1 MCIRDRPSWLEKH
14 INIFDNEQIHHAFII
29 SGSKGIG
36 KSLLIETLAEKILNN
51 KISLNNNP
59 DFHNLKILDE
69 KKLIG
74 ISQIHELRDKLYES
88 SFLGKNK
95 VASINE
101 IEKISVDGLNAI
113 LKILEEPPK
122 NTYFLLSTNFLN
134 QIPLTIQSRCFDIR
148 ISTPDIKQSL
158 EWLSD
163 YQTTDALKALE
174 ITNNLPI
181 KAKHFLDNKL
191 LDARDNFVKDVSGII
206 KEGKDIISISEKWI
220 KDNDTLNLKLEW
232 MSQILSDTIKFQADK
247 SIESLTS
254 DTDNISKYLSGVT
267 TSEKLHKLISK
278 TNCLWNLFSRETN
291 LRKDYQLGA
300 LFIDWEKYLGVSKKA

>member
-1 MCIRDRPSWLEKH
+1 MNNNLPSWLQRH
-14 INIFDNEQIHHAFII
+14 INIFDNEEIHHAFII

-36 KSLLIETLAEKILNN
+36 KSILIESLAEKILNN
-51 KISLNNNP
+51 KISLENNP
-59 DFHNLKILDE
+59 DFHNLRILDE

-74 ISQIHELRDKLYES
+74 INQIHELRDKLYES

-95 VASINE
+95 VAVINE
-101 IEKISVDGLNAI
+101 IEKISIDGLNAI

-134 QIPLTIQSRCFDIR
+134 QIPLTIQSRCFDLR
-148 ISTPDIKQSL
+148 ISSPEIQQSL

-163 YQTTDALKALE
+163 YQTKDALQALE

-181 KAKHFLDNKL
+181 KAKYFLDNNL
-191 LDARDNFVKDVSGII
+191 LDARYNFVKDVSDII
-206 KEGKDIISISEKWI
+206 KEGKDIVSISEKWI
-220 KDNDTLNLKLEW
+220 NDNDTLNLKLEW
-232 MSQILSDTIKFQADK
+232 MSQILSDSIKFHADK

-254 DTDNISKYLSGVT
+254 DTDAISKYLSGAVT
-267 TSEKLHKLISK
+267 PEKIHKLISK
-278 TNCLWNLFSRETN
+278 TNSLWNLFSRETN

-300 LFIDWEKYLGVSKKA
+300 LFIDWEKFLGVSKKV

>member
-1 MCIRDRPSWLEKH
+1 MNSNLPSWLQRH
-14 INIFDNEQIHHAFII
+14 INIFDIEQIHHAFII

-36 KSLLIETLAEKILNN
+36 KSLLIESLSEKLLNN
-51 KISLNNNP
+51 KISLENNP

-74 ISQIHELRDKLYES
+74 IDQIHELRDKLYES

-95 VASINE
+95 VAVINE
-101 IEKISVDGLNAI
+101 LEKISIDGLNAI

-134 QIPLTIQSRCFDIR
+134 QIPLTIQSRCLDLR
-148 ISTPDIKQSL
+148 ISSPDIEQSL
-158 EWLSD
+158 EWLSH
-163 YQTTDALKALE
+163 YQTKDALKALE

-181 KAKHFLDNKL
+181 KAKYFLDNNL
-191 LDARDNFVKDVSGII
+191 LDTRDNFVKDVSGII

-232 MSQILSDTIKFQADK
+232 MSQILSDSIKFHADK

-254 DTDNISKYLSGVT
+254 DTDAISKYLSGVA
-267 TSEKLHKLISK
+267 SPEKIHKLISK
-278 TNCLWNLFSRETN
+278 TNYLWNLFSRETN

-300 LFIDWEKYLGVSKKA
+300 LFIDWEKYLGVSKKV

>member
-1 MCIRDRPSWLEKH
+1 MNRNLPSWLQKH
-14 INIFDNEQIHHAFII
+14 INIFDTEQIHHAFII
-29 SGSKGIG
+29 SGSKGVG
-36 KSLLIETLAEKILNN
+36 KSLLIECLAEKILNN
-51 KISLNNNP
+51 KISLDNNP

-74 ISQIHELRDKLYES
+74 INQILELRDKLYES

-95 VASINE
+95 VAVINE
-101 IEKISVDGLNAI
+101 IEKISIDGLNAI

-134 QIPLTIQSRCFDIR
+134 QIPLTIQSRCFDLR
-148 ISTPDIKQSL
+148 ISSPKIEQSL
-158 EWLSD
+158 EWLSL
-163 YQTTDALKALE
+163 YRTKDALKALE
-174 ITNNLPI
+174 ITNNLPF
-181 KAKHFLDNKL
+181 KAKYFLDNNL
-191 LDARDNFVKDVSGII
+191 LNVRDNFVKDVSGII

-232 MSQILSDTIKFQADK
+232 MSQILSDSIKFHADK

-254 DTDNISKYLSGVT
+254 DTDAISKYLSDVA
-267 TSEKLHKLISK
+267 SPEKIHKLISK
-278 TNCLWNLFSRETN
+278 TNFLWNLFSRETN

-300 LFIDWEKYLGVSKKA
+300 LFIDWEKYLGVSKKV

>member
-1 MCIRDRPSWLEKH
+1 MNRNLPSWLQRH
-14 INIFDNEQIHHAFII
+14 INIFDIEQIHHAFII

-36 KSLLIETLAEKILNN
+36 KSILIESLAEKILNN
-51 KISLNNNP
+51 KISLENNP
-59 DFHNLKILDE
+59 DFHNLRILDE

-74 ISQIHELRDKLYES
+74 INQIHELRDKLYES

-95 VASINE
+95 VAVINE
-101 IEKISVDGLNAI
+101 IEKISIDGLNAI

-134 QIPLTIQSRCFDIR
+134 QIPLTIQSRCFDLR
-148 ISTPDIKQSL
+148 ISSPEIQQSL

-163 YQTTDALKALE
+163 YQTKDALQALE

-181 KAKHFLDNKL
+181 KAKYFLDNNL
-191 LDARDNFVKDVSGII
+191 LDARYNFVKDVSDII
-206 KEGKDIISISEKWI
+206 KEGKDIVSISEKWI
-220 KDNDTLNLKLEW
+220 NDNDTLNLKLEW
-232 MSQILSDTIKFQADK
+232 MSQILSDSIKFHADK

-254 DTDNISKYLSGVT
+254 DTDAISKYLSGAVT
-267 TSEKLHKLISK
+267 PEKIHKLISK
-278 TNCLWNLFSRETN
+278 TNSLWNLFSRETN

-300 LFIDWEKYLGVSKKA
+300 LFIDWEKFLGVSKKV

>member
-1 MCIRDRPSWLEKH
+1 MNNNLPSWLQRH
-14 INIFDNEQIHHAFII
+14 INIFDNEEIHHAFII

-36 KSLLIETLAEKILNN
+36 KSLLIESLAEKILNN
-51 KISLNNNP
+51 KISLENNP
-59 DFHNLKILDE
+59 DFHNLRILDE

-74 ISQIHELRDKLYES
+74 INQIHELRDKLYES

-95 VASINE
+95 VAVINE
-101 IEKISVDGLNAI
+101 IEKISIDGLNAI

-134 QIPLTIQSRCFDIR
+134 QIPLTIQSRCFDLR
-148 ISTPDIKQSL
+148 ISSPEIQQSL

-163 YQTTDALKALE
+163 YQTKDALQALE

-181 KAKHFLDNKL
+181 KAKYFLDNNL
-191 LDARDNFVKDVSGII
+191 LDARYNFVKDVSDII
-206 KEGKDIISISEKWI
+206 KEGKDIVSISEKWI
-220 KDNDTLNLKLEW
+220 NDNDTLNLKLEW
-232 MSQILSDTIKFQADK
+232 MSQILSDSIKFHADK

-254 DTDNISKYLSGVT
+254 DTDAISKYLSGAVT
-267 TSEKLHKLISK
+267 PEKIHKLISK
-278 TNCLWNLFSRETN
+278 TNSLWNLFSRETN

-300 LFIDWEKYLGVSKKA
+300 LFIDWEKFLGVSKKV

>member
-1 MCIRDRPSWLEKH
+1 MNNNIPDWLHRH
-14 INIFDNEQIHHAFII
+14 IDIFENEQIHHAFII

-36 KSLLIETLAEKILNN
+36 KRLLVETLAEKILSN
-51 KISLNNNP
+51 KISLENNP

-74 ISQIHELRDKLYES
+74 INQIHELRDKLYES

-95 VASINE
+95 VAAINE
-101 IEKISVDGLNAI
+101 IEKISIDGLNAI

-134 QIPLTIQSRCFDIR
+134 QIPLTIQSRCFDLR
-148 ISTPDIKQSL
+148 ISSPEIKQSL

-163 YQTTDALKALE
+163 YQTKDALKALE

-181 KAKHFLDNKL
+181 KAKHFLDNNL
-191 LDARDNFVKDVSGII
+191 LDARDNFVKDISGII
-206 KEGKDIISISEKWI
+206 KEGKDIISISEKWS
-220 KDNDTLNLKLEW
+220 KDIDTLNLKLEW
-232 MSQILSDTIKFQADK
+232 MSQILSDSIKFHADK

-254 DTDNISKYLSGVT
+254 DTDTISKYLSGVA
-267 TSEKLHKLISK
+267 SPEKIHKLISK
-278 TNCLWNLFSRETN
+278 TNYLWNLFSRETN

-300 LFIDWEKYLGVSKKA
+300 LFIDWEKYLGVSKKV

>member
-1 MCIRDRPSWLEKH
+1 MKNNLPSWLEKH
-14 INIFDNEQIHHAFII
+14 INIFDNEQIHHAVII

-36 KSLLIETLAEKILNN
+36 KSLLIESLAEKILNN
-51 KISLNNNP
+51 KLSLENNP
-59 DFHNLKILDE
+59 DYHNLKILDE

-74 ISQIHELRDKLYES
+74 IDQIHELRDKLYES

-95 VASINE
+95 VAVINE
-101 IEKISVDGLNAI
+101 IEKISIDGLNAI

-134 QIPLTIQSRCFDIR
+134 QIPLTIQSRCFDLRVSSPKIE
-148 ISTPDIKQSL
+148 QSI

-163 YQTTDALKALE
+163 YQRKDALKALE

-181 KAKHFLDNKL
+181 KAKYFLDNNL
-191 LDARDNFVKDVSGII
+191 LDARYNFVKDVSGII

-220 KDNDTLNLKLEW
+220 KDHDTLNLKLEW
-232 MSQILSDTIKFQADK
+232 MSQILSDSIKFHADK

-254 DTDNISKYLSGVT
+254 DTDAISKYLSIVA
-267 TSEKLHKLISK
+267 SPEKIHKLISK
-278 TNCLWNLFSRETN
+278 TNYLWNLFSRETN

-300 LFIDWEKYLGVSKKA
+300 LFIDWEKYLGVSKKV

>member
-1 MCIRDRPSWLEKH
+1 MNSNLPSWLQRH
-14 INIFDNEQIHHAFII
+14 INIFDIEQIHHAFII

-36 KSLLIETLAEKILNN
+36 KSLLIESLSEKLLNN
-51 KISLNNNP
+51 KISLENNP

-74 ISQIHELRDKLYES
+74 IDQIHELRDKLYES

-95 VASINE
+95 VAVINE
-101 IEKISVDGLNAI
+101 IEKISIDGLNAI

-134 QIPLTIQSRCFDIR
+134 QIPLTIQSRCFDLR
-148 ISTPDIKQSL
+148 ISSPDIEQSL
-158 EWLSD
+158 EWLSQ
-163 YQTTDALKALE
+163 YQTKDALKALE

-181 KAKHFLDNKL
+181 KAKYFLDNNL

-232 MSQILSDTIKFQADK
+232 MSQILSDSIKFHADK

-254 DTDNISKYLSGVT
+254 DTDAISKYLSGVA
-267 TSEKLHKLISK
+267 SPEKIHKLISK
-278 TNCLWNLFSRETN
+278 TNYLWNLFSRETN

-300 LFIDWEKYLGVSKKA
+300 LFIDWEKYLGVSKKV

>member
-1 MCIRDRPSWLEKH
+1 MNNNLPSWLQRH
-14 INIFDNEQIHHAFII
+14 INIFNNEQIHHAFII

-36 KSLLIETLAEKILNN
+36 KSLLIESLAEKILNN
-51 KISLNNNP
+51 KISLENNP
-59 DFHNLKILDE
+59 DFHNLKILAE

-74 ISQIHELRDKLYES
+74 INQIQELRNKLYES

-95 VASINE
+95 VAVINE
-101 IEKISVDGLNAI
+101 IEKISIDGLNAI

-134 QIPLTIQSRCFDIR
+134 QIPLTIQSRCFDLR
-148 ISTPDIKQSL
+148 ISSPEIEQSL

-163 YQTTDALKALE
+163 YQAKDALKALE

-181 KAKHFLDNKL
+181 KAKHFLDNNL

-220 KDNDTLNLKLEW
+220 DDNDTLNLKLEW
-232 MSQILSDTIKFQADK
+232 MSQILSDSIKFQADK
-247 SIESLTS
+247 SIESLTR
-254 DTDNISKYLSGVT
+254 DTDNISKYLSEVV
-267 TSEKLHKLISK
+267 SPEKIYKLISK
-278 TNCLWNLFSRETN
+278 TNYLWNLFSRETN

>member
-1 MCIRDRPSWLEKH
+1 MNSNLPSWLQRH
-14 INIFDNEQIHHAFII
+14 INIFDIEQIHHAFII

-36 KSLLIETLAEKILNN
+36 KSLLIESLSEKLLNN
-51 KISLNNNP
+51 KISLENNP

-74 ISQIHELRDKLYES
+74 INQIHELRDKLYES

-95 VASINE
+95 VAVINE
-101 IEKISVDGLNAI
+101 IEKISIDGLNAI

-134 QIPLTIQSRCFDIR
+134 QIPLTIQSRCLDLR
-148 ISTPDIKQSL
+148 ISSPDIEQSL
-158 EWLSD
+158 EWLSH
-163 YQTTDALKALE
+163 YQTKDALKALE

-181 KAKHFLDNKL
+181 KAKYFLDNNL
-191 LDARDNFVKDVSGII
+191 LDTRDNFVKDVSGII

-220 KDNDTLNLKLEW
+220 NENDSLNLKLEW
-232 MSQILSDTIKFQADK
+232 MSQILSDSIKFHADK

-254 DTDNISKYLSGVT
+254 DTDAISKYLSGVA
-267 TSEKLHKLISK
+267 SPEKIHKLISK
-278 TNCLWNLFSRETN
+278 TNYLWNLFSRETN

-300 LFIDWEKYLGVSKKA
+300 LFIDWEKYLGVSKKV

>member
-1 MCIRDRPSWLEKH
+1 MNNNLPSWLEKH

-95 VASINE
+95 VAVINE
-101 IEKISVDGLNAI
+101 IEKISLDGLNAI

-134 QIPLTIQSRCFDIR
+134 QIPLTIQSRCFDLR
-148 ISTPDIKQSL
+148 ISSPEIKQSL

-163 YQTTDALKALE
+163 YQTKDALKALE

-181 KAKHFLDNKL
+181 KAKHFLDNNL

-232 MSQILSDTIKFQADK
+232 MSQILSDSIKFHADN

-254 DTDNISKYLSGVT
+254 DTDAISRYLSGVA
-267 TSEKLHKLISK
+267 SPEKIHNLISK
-278 TNCLWNLFSRETN
+278 TNYLWSLFSKDTN
-291 LRKDYQLGA
+291 LRKEYQLGA
-300 LFIDWEKYLGVSKKA
+300 LFIDWEKYLGVSKKV

>member
-1 MCIRDRPSWLEKH
+1 MNSNLPSWLQRH
-14 INIFDNEQIHHAFII
+14 INIFDIEQIHHAFII

-36 KSLLIETLAEKILNN
+36 KSLLIESLSEKLLNN
-51 KISLNNNP
+51 KISLENNP

-74 ISQIHELRDKLYES
+74 INQIHELRDKLYES

-95 VASINE
+95 VAVINE
-101 IEKISVDGLNAI
+101 IEKISIDGLNAI

-134 QIPLTIQSRCFDIR
+134 QIPLTIQSRCLDLR
-148 ISTPDIKQSL
+148 ISSPDIEQSL
-158 EWLSD
+158 EWLSN
-163 YQTTDALKALE
+163 YQTKDALKALE

-181 KAKHFLDNKL
+181 KAKYFLDNNL
-191 LDARDNFVKDVSGII
+191 LDTRDNFVKDVSGII

-232 MSQILSDTIKFQADK
+232 MSQILSDSIKFHADK

-254 DTDNISKYLSGVT
+254 DTDAISKYLSGVA
-267 TSEKLHKLISK
+267 SPEKIHKLISK
-278 TNCLWNLFSRETN
+278 TNYLWNLFSRETN

-300 LFIDWEKYLGVSKKA
+300 LFIDWEKYLGVSKKV

>member
-1 MCIRDRPSWLEKH
+1 MNNSLPSWLQRY
-14 INIFDNEQIHHAFII
+14 INIFDIEQIHHAFII

-36 KSLLIETLAEKILNN
+36 KSLLIESLAEKILNS
-51 KISLNNNP
+51 KISLENNP

-95 VASINE
+95 VAVINE
-101 IEKISVDGLNAI
+101 IEKISIDGLNAI

-134 QIPLTIQSRCFDIR
+134 QIPLTIQSRCFDLR
-148 ISTPDIKQSL
+148 ISSPEIKQSL

-163 YQTTDALKALE
+163 YQTKDALKALE

-181 KAKHFLDNKL
+181 KAKYFLDNNL
-191 LDARDNFVKDVSGII
+191 LDARDNFVKDISGII

-232 MSQILSDTIKFQADK
+232 MSQILSDSIKFHADK
-247 SIESLTS
+247 SIENLTS
-254 DTDNISKYLSGVT
+254 DTDAISKYLSRVA
-267 TSEKLHKLISK
+267 SPEKTHKLISK
-278 TNCLWNLFSRETN
+278 TNYLWNLFSRETN

-300 LFIDWEKYLGVSKKA
+300 LFIDWEKYLGVSKKV

>member
-1 MCIRDRPSWLEKH
+1 MNNNLPNWLERH

-29 SGSKGIG
+29 SGSMGIG
-36 KSLLIETLAEKILNN
+36 KSLLIENLAEKILNN
-51 KISLNNNP
+51 KISLENNP
-59 DFHNLKILDE
+59 DFHNLKILAE

-74 ISQIHELRDKLYES
+74 INQIHELRDKLYES

-95 VASINE
+95 VAVINE
-101 IEKISVDGLNAI
+101 IEKISIDGLNAI

-122 NTYFLLSTNFLN
+122 NTYFLISTNFLN
-134 QIPLTIQSRCFDIR
+134 QIPLTIQSRCFDLR
-148 ISTPDIKQSL
+148 ISSPEIKQSL

-163 YQTTDALKALE
+163 YQTKDALKALE

-181 KAKHFLDNKL
+181 KAKHFLDNNL

-232 MSQILSDTIKFQADK
+232 MSQILSDTIKFHADN
-247 SIESLTS
+247 SIESLTN
-254 DTDNISKYLSGVT
+254 DTDAISKYLSGVA
-267 TSEKLHKLISK
+267 SPEKIHKLMSK
-278 TNCLWNLFSRETN
+278 TNYLWSLFSRETN

-300 LFIDWEKYLGVSKKA
+300 LFIDWEKYLGVSKKV

>member
-1 MCIRDRPSWLEKH
+1 MNNNLPNWLEKH

-29 SGSKGIG
+29 SGSMGIG
-36 KSLLIETLAEKILNN
+36 KSLLIENLAEKILNN
-51 KISLNNNP
+51 KISLENNP
-59 DFHNLKILDE
+59 DFHNLKILAE

-74 ISQIHELRDKLYES
+74 INQIHELRDKLYES

-95 VASINE
+95 VAVINE
-101 IEKISVDGLNAI
+101 IEKISIDGLNAI

-148 ISTPDIKQSL
+148 ISTPEITQSL

-163 YQTTDALKALE
+163 YQTKDALKALE

-191 LDARDNFVKDVSGII
+191 PNSGKIRNNSFHDF
-206 KEGKDIISISEKWI
+206 EP
-220 KDNDTLNLKLEW
+220 
-232 MSQILSDTIKFQADK
+232 MA
-247 SIESLTS
+247 SLH
-254 DTDNISKYLSGVT
+254 SK
-267 TSEKLHKLISK
+267 
-278 TNCLWNLFSRETN
+278 
-291 LRKDYQLGA
+291 
-300 LFIDWEKYLGVSKKA
+300 

>member
-1 MCIRDRPSWLEKH
+1 MNNNLPSWLEKH

-95 VASINE
+95 VAVINE

-134 QIPLTIQSRCFDIR
+134 QIPLTIQSRCFDLR
-148 ISTPDIKQSL
+148 ISSPEIEQSL

-163 YQTTDALKALE
+163 YQTKDALKALE

-181 KAKHFLDNKL
+181 KAKHFLDNNL

-232 MSQILSDTIKFQADK
+232 MSQILSDTIKFHADN
-247 SIESLTS
+247 SIESLTN
-254 DTDNISKYLSGVT
+254 DTDAISKYLSGVA
-267 TSEKLHKLISK
+267 SPEKIHKLMSK
-278 TNCLWNLFSRETN
+278 TNYLWSLFSRETN

>member
-1 MCIRDRPSWLEKH
+1 MNKNLPSWLQRH
-14 INIFDNEQIHHAFII
+14 INIFDIEQIHHAFII

-36 KSLLIETLAEKILNN
+36 KSLLIESLSEKILNN
-51 KISLNNNP
+51 KISLKNNP

-74 ISQIHELRDKLYES
+74 INQIHELRDKLYES
-88 SFLGKNK
+88 SFFGKNK
-95 VASINE
+95 VAAINE
-101 IEKISVDGLNAI
+101 IEKISLDGLNAI
-113 LKILEEPPK
+113 LKILEEPPQ

-134 QIPLTIQSRCFDIR
+134 QIPLTIQSRCFDLR
-148 ISTPDIKQSL
+148 ISSPEIEQSL

-163 YQTTDALKALE
+163 YQRKDALKALE

-181 KAKHFLDNKL
+181 KAKFFLDNNL
-191 LDARDNFVKDVSGII
+191 LDARDDFVKDVSGII

-232 MSQILSDTIKFQADK
+232 MSKILSDSIKFHADK
-247 SIESLTS
+247 SIESLTN
-254 DTDNISKYLSGVT
+254 DTDAISKYLSGVA
-267 TSEKLHKLISK
+267 SPEKIHKLMSK
-278 TNCLWNLFSRETN
+278 TNHLWSLFSRETN

-300 LFIDWEKYLGVSKKA
+300 LFIDWEKYLGVSKKV

>member
-1 MCIRDRPSWLEKH
+1 MNNNLPSWLQKN
-14 INIFDNEQIHHAFII
+14 INVFNNEQIHHAFII

-95 VASINE
+95 VAVINE
-101 IEKISVDGLNAI
+101 IEKISIDGLNAI

-134 QIPLTIQSRCFDIR
+134 QIPLTIQSRCFDLR
-148 ISTPDIKQSL
+148 ISSPEIEQSL

-163 YQTTDALKALE
+163 YQTKDALKALE

-181 KAKHFLDNKL
+181 KAKHFLDSKL

-232 MSQILSDTIKFQADK
+232 MSQILSDSIKFHADK

-254 DTDNISKYLSGVT
+254 DTDAISKYLSGVA
-267 TSEKLHKLISK
+267 SPEKIHKLISK
-278 TNCLWNLFSRETN
+278 TNYLWNLFSRETN

-300 LFIDWEKYLGVSKKA
+300 LFIDWEKYLGVSKKV

>member
-1 MCIRDRPSWLEKH
+1 MNNNLPSWLEKH

-95 VASINE
+95 VAVINE

-134 QIPLTIQSRCFDIR
+134 QIPLTIQSRCFDLR
-148 ISTPDIKQSL
+148 ISSPHIKQSL

-163 YQTTDALKALE
+163 YKTTDALKALE

-191 LDARDNFVKDVSGII
+191 LDARDNFVKDVTGII

-232 MSQILSDTIKFQADK
+232 MSQILSDTIKFHADN
-247 SIESLTS
+247 SIESLTN
-254 DTDNISKYLSGVT
+254 DTDAISKYLSGVA
-267 TSEKLHKLISK
+267 SPEKIHKLMSK
-278 TNCLWNLFSRETN
+278 TNYLWSLFSRDTN

-300 LFIDWEKYLGVSKKA
+300 LFIDWEKYLGVSKKV

>member
-1 MCIRDRPSWLEKH
+1 MNSNLPSWLQRH
-14 INIFDNEQIHHAFII
+14 INIFDIEQIHHAFII

-36 KSLLIETLAEKILNN
+36 KSLLIESLSEKLLNN
-51 KISLNNNP
+51 KISLENNP

-74 ISQIHELRDKLYES
+74 IDQIHELRDKLYES

-95 VASINE
+95 VAVINE
-101 IEKISVDGLNAI
+101 IEKISIDGLNAI

-134 QIPLTIQSRCFDIR
+134 QIPLTIQSRCLDLR
-148 ISTPDIKQSL
+148 ISSPDIEQSL
-158 EWLSD
+158 EWLSH
-163 YQTTDALKALE
+163 YQTKDALKALE
-174 ITNNLPI
+174 ITKNLPI
-181 KAKHFLDNKL
+181 KAKYFLDNNL
-191 LDARDNFVKDVSGII
+191 LDTRDNFVKDVSGII

-232 MSQILSDTIKFQADK
+232 MSQILSDSIKFHADK

-254 DTDNISKYLSGVT
+254 DTDAISKYLSGVA
-267 TSEKLHKLISK
+267 SPEKLHKLISK
-278 TNCLWNLFSRETN
+278 TNYLWNLFSRETN

-300 LFIDWEKYLGVSKKA
+300 LFIDWEKYLGVSKKV

>member
-1 MCIRDRPSWLEKH
+1 MNRNLPSWLQGH
-14 INIFDNEQIHHAFII
+14 INIFDIEQIHHAFII

-36 KSLLIETLAEKILNN
+36 KSLLIESLSEKLLNN
-51 KISLNNNP
+51 KISLENNP

-74 ISQIHELRDKLYES
+74 INQIHELRDKLYES

-95 VASINE
+95 VAVINE
-101 IEKISVDGLNAI
+101 IDKISIDGLNAI

-134 QIPLTIQSRCFDIR
+134 QIPLTIQSRCFDLR
-148 ISTPDIKQSL
+148 ISSPDIEQSL
-158 EWLSD
+158 EWLSQ
-163 YQTTDALKALE
+163 YQTKDALKALE

-181 KAKHFLDNKL
+181 KAKYFLDNNL

-220 KDNDTLNLKLEW
+220 KDHDTLNLKLEW
-232 MSQILSDTIKFQADK
+232 MSQILSDSIKFHADK

-254 DTDNISKYLSGVT
+254 DTDAISKYLSGVA
-267 TSEKLHKLISK
+267 SPEKIHKLISK
-278 TNCLWNLFSRETN
+278 TNYLWNLFSRETN

-300 LFIDWEKYLGVSKKA
+300 LFIDWEKYLGVSKKV

>member
-1 MCIRDRPSWLEKH
+1 MNSNLPSWLQRH
-14 INIFDNEQIHHAFII
+14 INIFDIEQIHHAFII

-36 KSLLIETLAEKILNN
+36 KSLLIESLAEKILNN
-51 KISLNNNP
+51 KLSLENNP

-74 ISQIHELRDKLYES
+74 IDQIHELRDKLYES

-95 VASINE
+95 VAVINE
-101 IEKISVDGLNAI
+101 IEKISIDGLNAI

-134 QIPLTIQSRCFDIR
+134 QIPLTIQSRCFDLR
-148 ISTPDIKQSL
+148 ISSPDIEQSL
-158 EWLSD
+158 EWLSQ
-163 YQTTDALKALE
+163 YQTKDALKALE

-181 KAKHFLDNKL
+181 KAKYFLDNNL

-232 MSQILSDTIKFQADK
+232 MSQILSDSIKFHADK

-254 DTDNISKYLSGVT
+254 DTDAISKYLSGVA
-267 TSEKLHKLISK
+267 SPEKIHKLISK
-278 TNCLWNLFSRETN
+278 TNYLWNLFSRETN

-300 LFIDWEKYLGVSKKA
+300 LFIDWEKYLGVSKKV

>member
-1 MCIRDRPSWLEKH
+1 MNSNLPCWLQRH
-14 INIFDNEQIHHAFII
+14 INIFDIEQIHHAFII

-36 KSLLIETLAEKILNN
+36 KSLLIESLSEKLLNN
-51 KISLNNNP
+51 KISLENNP

-74 ISQIHELRDKLYES
+74 IDQIHELRDKLYES

-95 VASINE
+95 VAVINE
-101 IEKISVDGLNAI
+101 IEKISIDGLNAI

-134 QIPLTIQSRCFDIR
+134 QIPLTIQSRCLDLR
-148 ISTPDIKQSL
+148 ISSPDIEQSL
-158 EWLSD
+158 EWLSH
-163 YQTTDALKALE
+163 YQTKDALKALE

-181 KAKHFLDNKL
+181 KAKYFLDNNL
-191 LDARDNFVKDVSGII
+191 LDTRDNFVKDVSGII

-220 KDNDTLNLKLEW
+220 KDNDTLNLKLEL
-232 MSQILSDTIKFQADK
+232 MSQILSDSIKFHADK

-254 DTDNISKYLSGVT
+254 DTDAISKYLSGVA
-267 TSEKLHKLISK
+267 SPEKIHKLISK
-278 TNCLWNLFSRETN
+278 TNYLWNLFSRETN

-300 LFIDWEKYLGVSKKA
+300 LFIDWEKYLGVSKKV

>member
-1 MCIRDRPSWLEKH
+1 MNNNLPSWLEKH

-95 VASINE
+95 VAVINE
-101 IEKISVDGLNAI
+101 IEKISIDGLNAI

-134 QIPLTIQSRCFDIR
+134 QIPLTIQSRCFDLR
-148 ISTPDIKQSL
+148 ISSPHIKQSL

-181 KAKHFLDNKL
+181 KAKHFLDNNL
-191 LDARDNFVKDVSGII
+191 LDARDNFVKDVSVII

-232 MSQILSDTIKFQADK
+232 MSQILSDTIKFHADN
-247 SIESLTS
+247 SIESLTN
-254 DTDNISKYLSGVT
+254 DTDAISKYLSGVA
-267 TSEKLHKLISK
+267 SPEKIHKLISK
-278 TNCLWNLFSRETN
+278 TNYLWNLFSRETN

-300 LFIDWEKYLGVSKKA
+300 LFIDWEKYLGVSKKV

>member
-1 MCIRDRPSWLEKH
+1 MNNNLPSWLQRH

-36 KSLLIETLAEKILNN
+36 KSLLIESLAEKILNN
-51 KISLNNNP
+51 KISLENNP

-74 ISQIHELRDKLYES
+74 INQIHELRDKLYES

-95 VASINE
+95 VAVINE
-101 IEKISVDGLNAI
+101 IEKISIDGLNAI

-134 QIPLTIQSRCFDIR
+134 QIPLTIQSRCFDLR
-148 ISTPDIKQSL
+148 ISSPEIKQSL

-163 YQTTDALKALE
+163 YQTKDALKALE

-181 KAKHFLDNKL
+181 KAKHFLDNNL

-206 KEGKDIISISEKWI
+206 KEGKDVISISEKWI

-232 MSQILSDTIKFQADK
+232 MSQILSDSIKFHADK

-254 DTDNISKYLSGVT
+254 DTDTISKYLSGVA
-267 TSEKLHKLISK
+267 SPEKIHKLISK
-278 TNCLWNLFSRETN
+278 TNYLWNLFSRETN

-300 LFIDWEKYLGVSKKA
+300 LFIDWEKYLGVSKKV

>member
-1 MCIRDRPSWLEKH
+1 MNRNLPSWLQRH
-14 INIFDNEQIHHAFII
+14 INIFDNEEIHHAFII

-36 KSLLIETLAEKILNN
+36 KSLLIESLAEKILNN
-51 KISLNNNP
+51 KISLENNP
-59 DFHNLKILDE
+59 DFHNLRILDE

-74 ISQIHELRDKLYES
+74 IDQIHELRDKLYES

-95 VASINE
+95 VAVINE
-101 IEKISVDGLNAI
+101 IEKISIDGLNAI

-134 QIPLTIQSRCFDIR
+134 QIPLTIQSRCLDLR
-148 ISTPDIKQSL
+148 ISSPDIEQSL
-158 EWLSD
+158 EWLSH
-163 YQTTDALKALE
+163 YQTKDALKALE
-174 ITNNLPI
+174 ITKNLPI
-181 KAKHFLDNKL
+181 KAKYFLDNNL
-191 LDARDNFVKDVSGII
+191 LDTRDNFVKDVSGII

-232 MSQILSDTIKFQADK
+232 MSQILSDSIKFHADK

-254 DTDNISKYLSGVT
+254 DTDAISKYLSGVA
-267 TSEKLHKLISK
+267 SPEKIHKLISK
-278 TNCLWNLFSRETN
+278 TNYLWNLFSRDTN

-300 LFIDWEKYLGVSKKA
+300 LFVDWEKYLGVSKKV

>member
-1 MCIRDRPSWLEKH
+1 MNRNLPSWLQRH
-14 INIFDNEQIHHAFII
+14 INIFDIEQIHHAFII

-36 KSLLIETLAEKILNN
+36 KSLLIESLSEKLLNN
-51 KISLNNNP
+51 KISLENNP

-74 ISQIHELRDKLYES
+74 IDQIHELRDKLYES

-95 VASINE
+95 VAVINE
-101 IEKISVDGLNAI
+101 IEKISIDGLNAI

-134 QIPLTIQSRCFDIR
+134 KIPLTIQSRCFDLR
-148 ISTPDIKQSL
+148 ISSPDIEQSL
-158 EWLSD
+158 GWLSH
-163 YQTTDALKALE
+163 YQTKDALKALE

-181 KAKHFLDNKL
+181 KAKYFLDNNL
-191 LDARDNFVKDVSGII
+191 LDTRDNFVKDVSGII

-232 MSQILSDTIKFQADK
+232 MSQILSDSIKFHADK

-254 DTDNISKYLSGVT
+254 DTDAISKYLSGVA
-267 TSEKLHKLISK
+267 SPEKIHKLISK
-278 TNCLWNLFSRETN
+278 TNYLWNLFSRETN

-300 LFIDWEKYLGVSKKA
+300 LFIDWEKYLGVSKKV

>member
-1 MCIRDRPSWLEKH
+1 MNNNLPSWLQSH

-36 KSLLIETLAEKILNN
+36 KSLLIENLVKKILNN
-51 KISLNNNP
+51 KISLENNP
-59 DFHNLKILDE
+59 DFYNLKILAE

-95 VASINE
+95 VAVINE
-101 IEKISVDGLNAI
+101 IEKISIDGLNAI

-134 QIPLTIQSRCFDIR
+134 QIPLTIQSRCFDLR
-148 ISTPDIKQSL
+148 ISSPEIEQSL

-163 YQTTDALKALE
+163 YQTKDALKALE

-181 KAKHFLDNKL
+181 KAKHFLDNNL

-206 KEGKDIISISEKWI
+206 KEGRDIISISENWI
-220 KDNDTLNLKLEW
+220 DDDDTLNLKLEW
-232 MSQILSDTIKFQADK
+232 MSQILSDSIKFQADK
-247 SIESLTS
+247 SIKSLNR
-254 DTDNISKYLSGVT
+254 DTDNISKYLSEAV
-267 TSEKLHKLISK
+267 SPEKIYKLISK
-278 TNCLWNLFSRETN
+278 TNYLWNLFSRETN

>member
-1 MCIRDRPSWLEKH
+1 MNRILPSWLQGH
-14 INIFDNEQIHHAFII
+14 INIFDIEQIHHAFII

-51 KISLNNNP
+51 KISPENNP
-59 DFHNLKILDE
+59 DYHHLKILPE

-74 ISQIHELRDKLYES
+74 INQIHELRDKLYES

-95 VASINE
+95 VAVINE
-101 IEKISVDGLNAI
+101 IEKVSIDGLNAI

-122 NTYFLLSTNFLN
+122 NTYFLLSPNFLN
-134 QIPLTIQSRCFDIR
+134 QIPLTIQSRCFALR
-148 ISTPDIKQSL
+148 ISSPDIEQSL
-158 EWLSD
+158 EWLSQ
-163 YQTTDALKALE
+163 YQTKDALKALE

-181 KAKHFLDNKL
+181 KAKYFLDNDL

-220 KDNDTLNLKLEW
+220 KDHDTLNLKLEW
-232 MSQILSDTIKFQADK
+232 MSQILSDSIKFHADK

-254 DTDNISKYLSGVT
+254 DTDAISKYLSGVA
-267 TSEKLHKLISK
+267 SPEKIHKLISK
-278 TNCLWNLFSRETN
+278 TNYLWNLFSRETN

-300 LFIDWEKYLGVSKKA
+300 LFIDWEKYLGVSKKV

>member
-1 MCIRDRPSWLEKH
+1 MNRNLPSWLQGH
-14 INIFDNEQIHHAFII
+14 INIFDIEQIHHAFII
-29 SGSKGIG
+29 SGSKGTG
-36 KSLLIETLAEKILNN
+36 KSLLIESLSEKLLNN
-51 KISLNNNP
+51 KISLENNP

-74 ISQIHELRDKLYES
+74 INQIHELRDKLYES

-95 VASINE
+95 VAVINE
-101 IEKISVDGLNAI
+101 IEKISIDGLNAI

-134 QIPLTIQSRCFDIR
+134 QIPLTIQSRCFDLR
-148 ISTPDIKQSL
+148 ISSPDIEQSL
-158 EWLSD
+158 EWLSQ
-163 YQTTDALKALE
+163 YKTKDALKALE

-181 KAKHFLDNKL
+181 KAKYFLDNNL

-232 MSQILSDTIKFQADK
+232 MSQILSDSIKFHADK

-254 DTDNISKYLSGVT
+254 DTDAISKYLSGVA
-267 TSEKLHKLISK
+267 SPEKIHKLISK
-278 TNCLWNLFSRETN
+278 TNYLWNLFSRETN

-300 LFIDWEKYLGVSKKA
+300 LFIDWEKYLGVSKKV

>member
-1 MCIRDRPSWLEKH
+1 MNNNLPSWLQRH
-14 INIFDNEQIHHAFII
+14 INIFDIKQIHHAFII

-36 KSLLIETLAEKILNN
+36 KSILIESLAEKILNN
-51 KISLNNNP
+51 KISLENHP

-74 ISQIHELRDKLYES
+74 INQIHELRNKLYES

-95 VASINE
+95 VAVINE
-101 IEKISVDGLNAI
+101 IEKISIDGLNAI

-134 QIPLTIQSRCFDIR
+134 QIPLTIQSRCFDLR
-148 ISTPDIKQSL
+148 ISSPEIKQSL
-158 EWLSD
+158 EWLSG
-163 YQTTDALKALE
+163 YQTKDALKALE

-181 KAKHFLDNKL
+181 KAKHFLDNNL

-220 KDNDTLNLKLEW
+220 KDNDSLNLKLEW
-232 MSQILSDTIKFQADK
+232 MSQILSDSIKFQADK

-254 DTDNISKYLSGVT
+254 DTHAISKYLSGVT
-267 TSEKLHKLISK
+267 SPEKIHELISK
-278 TNCLWNLFSRETN
+278 TNYLWNLFSRETN

-300 LFIDWEKYLGVSKKA
+300 LFIDWEKYLGVSKKV

>member
-1 MCIRDRPSWLEKH
+1 MNRNLPSWLQGH
-14 INIFDNEQIHHAFII
+14 INIFDIEQIHHAFII

-36 KSLLIETLAEKILNN
+36 KSLLIESLSEKLLNN
-51 KISLNNNP
+51 KISLENNP

-74 ISQIHELRDKLYES
+74 INQIHELRDKLYES

-95 VASINE
+95 VAVINE
-101 IEKISVDGLNAI
+101 IEKISIDGLNAI

-134 QIPLTIQSRCFDIR
+134 QIPLTIQSRCFDLR
-148 ISTPDIKQSL
+148 ISSPDIEQSL
-158 EWLSD
+158 EWLSQ
-163 YQTTDALKALE
+163 YQTKDALKALE

-181 KAKHFLDNKL
+181 KAKYFLDNNL

-220 KDNDTLNLKLEW
+220 KDHDTLNLKLEW
-232 MSQILSDTIKFQADK
+232 MSQILSDSIKFHADK

-254 DTDNISKYLSGVT
+254 DTDVISKYLSGVA
-267 TSEKLHKLISK
+267 SPEKIHKLISK
-278 TNCLWNLFSRETN
+278 TNYLWNLFSRETN

-300 LFIDWEKYLGVSKKA
+300 LFIDWEKYLGVSKKV

>member
-1 MCIRDRPSWLEKH
+1 MNNNLPNWLERH

-36 KSLLIETLAEKILNN
+36 KSLLIENLAEKILNS
-51 KISLNNNP
+51 KISLENNP
-59 DFHNLKILDE
+59 DFHNLKILAE

-74 ISQIHELRDKLYES
+74 INQIHELRDKLYES

-95 VASINE
+95 VAVINE
-101 IEKISVDGLNAI
+101 IEKISIDGLNAI

-148 ISTPDIKQSL
+148 ISTPEITQSL

-163 YQTTDALKALE
+163 YQTKDALKALE

-181 KAKHFLDNKL
+181 KAKHFLDNNL

-220 KDNDTLNLKLEW
+220 DDNDTLNLKLEW
-232 MSQILSDTIKFQADK
+232 MSQILSDSIKFQTDK
-247 SIESLTS
+247 SIESLTR
-254 DTDNISKYLSGVT
+254 DTDNISKYLSEVV
-267 TSEKLHKLISK
+267 SPEKIHKLISK
-278 TNCLWNLFSRETN
+278 TNSLWNLFSRETN

-300 LFIDWEKYLGVSKKA
+300 LFIDWEKFLGVSKKV

>member
-1 MCIRDRPSWLEKH
+1 MNRNLPSWLQRH
-14 INIFDNEQIHHAFII
+14 INIFDIEQIHHAFII

-36 KSLLIETLAEKILNN
+36 KSLLIENLSEKLLNN
-51 KISLNNNP
+51 KISLENNP

-74 ISQIHELRDKLYES
+74 INQIHELRDKLYES

-95 VASINE
+95 VAVINE
-101 IEKISVDGLNAI
+101 IEKISIDGLNAI

-134 QIPLTIQSRCFDIR
+134 QIPLTIQSRCFDLR
-148 ISTPDIKQSL
+148 ISSPDIEQSL
-158 EWLSD
+158 EWLSQ
-163 YQTTDALKALE
+163 YQTKDALKALE

-181 KAKHFLDNKL
+181 KAKYFLDNNL
-191 LDARDNFVKDVSGII
+191 LDARDNFVKDISGII
-206 KEGKDIISISEKWI
+206 KEGKDIIAISEKWI

-232 MSQILSDTIKFQADK
+232 MSQILSDSIKFHADK

-254 DTDNISKYLSGVT
+254 DTDAISKYLSGVA
-267 TSEKLHKLISK
+267 SPEKIHKLISK
-278 TNCLWNLFSRETN
+278 TNYLWNLFSRETN

-300 LFIDWEKYLGVSKKA
+300 LFIDWEKYLGVSKKV

>member
-1 MCIRDRPSWLEKH
+1 MNSNLPSWLQRH
-14 INIFDNEQIHHAFII
+14 INIFDIEQIHHAFII

-36 KSLLIETLAEKILNN
+36 KSLLIESLSEKLLNN
-51 KISLNNNP
+51 KISLENNP

-74 ISQIHELRDKLYES
+74 IDQIHELRDKLYES

-95 VASINE
+95 VAVINE
-101 IEKISVDGLNAI
+101 IEKISIDGLNAI

-134 QIPLTIQSRCFDIR
+134 QIPLTIQSRCLDLR
-148 ISTPDIKQSL
+148 ISSPDIEQSL
-158 EWLSD
+158 EWLSH
-163 YQTTDALKALE
+163 YQTKDALKALE

-181 KAKHFLDNKL
+181 KAKYFLDNNL
-191 LDARDNFVKDVSGII
+191 LDTRDNFVKDVSGII

-232 MSQILSDTIKFQADK
+232 MSQILSDSIKFHADK

-254 DTDNISKYLSGVT
+254 DTDAISKYLSGVA
-267 TSEKLHKLISK
+267 SPEKLHKLISK
-278 TNCLWNLFSRETN
+278 TNYLWNLFSRETN

-300 LFIDWEKYLGVSKKA
+300 LFIDWEKYLGVSKKV